1 MNIKKL
7 SLQSAVCAVAI
18 FASSHAFAAS
28 QVTANASA
36 TVLSPISIA
45 KVDDMSFGSF
55 IAGPTAAGTVALT
68 AESTTSRTG
77 TSVVL
82 DTGSPGAAAKFSVT
96 GLSNGVFSI
105 TLPTSVTLTT
115 TGSGTMTVDT
125 FTTDLSLTAA
135 TLSVGGTA
143 DMYVGATLQV
153 GAAQAEGTYTGT
165 FDVSV
170 NYN

>member
-18 FASSHAFAAS
+18 LASSQAFAAT
-28 QVTANASA
+28 QATANASA

-68 AESTTSRTG
+68 AASTTSRSGTG
-77 TSVVL
+77 VVL
-82 DTGSPGAAAKFSVT
+82 DTGSTGSAAKFSVT

-105 TLPTSVTLTT
+105 TLPTSVTLTA
-115 TGSGTMTVDT
+115 TGGTMTVDT
-125 FTTDLSLTAA
+125 FTTDLSPTAA
-135 TLSVGGTA
+135 TLSAGGLA
-143 DMYVGATLQV
+143 DMYIGATLQV
-153 GAAQAEGTYTGT
+153 GAAQADGTYTGT

-170 NYN
+170 DYN